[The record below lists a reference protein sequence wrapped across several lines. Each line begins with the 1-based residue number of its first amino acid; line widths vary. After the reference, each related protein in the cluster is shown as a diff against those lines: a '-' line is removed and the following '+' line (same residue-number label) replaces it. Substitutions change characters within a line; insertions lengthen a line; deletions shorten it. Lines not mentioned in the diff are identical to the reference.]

1 MISARGVR
9 KRFGRLP
16 VLTGVDLDVAA
27 GSVTAIVGP
36 NASGKTT
43 FNRIILG
50 LVRPDAGEILFDGT
64 RLNGDARYRERIG
77 YMPQI
82 ARYPENLTGRDIMA
96 MVREVRRAGAVR
108 DEELVESLA
117 LGPVLDTPLRVLSGG
132 TRQRINAALAFLFRA
147 DLLILD
153 EPTAGLDPISAG
165 TLKAKIRRERDAG
178 RALIVT
184 SHVLSELDEIAD
196 RIAFL
201 LDGVIRFDGTRDV
214 LLSETRQPTL
224 ERAIAQLMVEGTGP
238 APVESTGRGPAP
250 LRDGRSGG
258 SSSPGAADGPG
269 RGGDSQRT
277 GGGSGEDAR

>member
-9 KRFGRLP
+9 KRFGRLQ
-16 VLTGVDLDVAA
+16 VLNGVDLDVAR

-43 FNRIILG
+43 LNRIILG
-50 LVRPDAGEILFDGT
+50 LVRADAGEIMFDGK
-64 RLNGDARYRERIG
+64 RLDGDAAYRARIG

-82 ARYPENLTGRDIMA
+82 ARFPENLTGRDVMA
-96 MVREVRRAGAVR
+96 LLRDIRGHGAPR
-108 DEELVESLA
+108 DEELVESLVV
-117 LGPVLDTPLRVLSGG
+117 GPVLDSQLRVLSGG
-132 TRQRINAALAFLFRA
+132 TRQRINAALAFLFSG

-165 TLKAKIRRERDAG
+165 TLKGKIRRERDAG

-201 LDGVIRFDGTRDV
+201 LDGVVRFDGSRDE
-214 LLSETRQPTL
+214 LLRATGESTL
-224 ERAIAQLMVEGTGP
+224 ERAIASLMRPT
-238 APVESTGRGPAP
+238 SR
-250 LRDGRSGG
+250 
-258 SSSPGAADGPG
+258 AA
-269 RGGDSQRT
+269 S
-277 GGGSGEDAR
+277 

>member
-9 KRFGRLP
+9 KRFGRLQ
-16 VLTGVDLDVAA
+16 VLNGVDLDVAR

-43 FNRIILG
+43 LNRIILG
-50 LVRPDAGEILFDGT
+50 LVRADAGEIMFDGK
-64 RLNGDARYRERIG
+64 RLEGDAAYRARIG

-82 ARYPENLTGRDIMA
+82 ARYPENITGRDVMA
-96 MVREVRRAGAVR
+96 LLRDIRGHGASR
-108 DEELVESLA
+108 DEELVESLR
-117 LGPVLDTPLRVLSGG
+117 LGPVLDTQLRVLSGG
-132 TRQRINAALAFLFRA
+132 TRQRINAALAFLFSG

-165 TLKAKIRRERDAG
+165 TLKDKIRRERDAG

-201 LDGVIRFDGTRDV
+201 LDGVVHFDGSRDD
-214 LLSETRQPTL
+214 LLRVTGESTL
-224 ERAIAQLMVEGTGP
+224 ERAMASLMR
-238 APVESTGRGPAP
+238 PVS
-250 LRDGRSGG
+250 RSA
-258 SSSPGAADGPG
+258 S
-269 RGGDSQRT
+269 
-277 GGGSGEDAR
+277 

>member
-1 MISARGVR
+1 MISARRIR
-9 KRFGRLP
+9 KRFGRLD
-16 VLTGVDLDVAA
+16 VLNGVDLDVAR

-50 LVRPDAGEILFDGT
+50 LVRADTGEVTVDG
-64 RLNGDARYRERIG
+64 NFIDDDGKYRAKIG

-96 MVREVRRAGAVR
+96 MLRDVRGPGVVR
-108 DEELVESLA
+108 DEELVDTLR
-117 LGPVLDTPLRVLSGG
+117 LGPVLDAPLRVLSGG
-132 TRQRINAALAFLFRA
+132 TRQRINAAMAFLFSP

-165 TLKAKIRRERDAG
+165 VLKEKIRRERDAG

-201 LDGVIRFDGTRDV
+201 LEGSVRFDGSRAE
-214 LLSETRQPTL
+214 LLQATGQSSL
-224 ERAIAQLMVEGTGP
+224 ERAIATLMGAQPPGP
-238 APVESTGRGPAP
+238 PR
-250 LRDGRSGG
+250 
-258 SSSPGAADGPG
+258 
-269 RGGDSQRT
+269 
-277 GGGSGEDAR
+277 